1 MGELT
6 GRLSC
11 GVVLHAASSVY
22 PSWWEGRVGS
32 RLEGSVQI
40 DIVTFVQCSGLF
52 QTDPISSVVKIIN
65 ISGRQHG
72 TRDMNVTTCATDTP
86 W

>member
-22 PSWWEGRVGS
+22 PSSWEGRVGS
-32 RLEGSVQI
+32 RLERSVQI
-40 DIVTFVQCSGLF
+40 DIVTFVQCSGIV
-52 QTDPISSVVKIIN
+52 QTDPISVVKIIN

-86 W
+86 R

>member
-22 PSWWEGRVGS
+22 PSSREGRVGS
-32 RLEGSVQI
+32 RLEGPVQI
-40 DIVTFVQCSGLF
+40 DIGTSVRCSGLF
-52 QTDPISSVVKIIN
+52 QTDRISIVKIIN
-65 ISGRQHG
+65 IGGRRRG
-72 TRDMNVTTCATDTP
+72 TRDINVTTCATDTQR
-86 W
+86 